1 MANLSPHLVEFARKR
16 QVKRRHGCLGNG
28 GGDPAATGPAG
39 GRELA
44 LGCRR
49 QAGFTVLT
57 RPADD
62 SLLEPN

>member
-16 QVKRRHGCLGNG
+16 QVKRRHGCLGDG

-49 QAGFTVLT
+49 PGWVHGANEAS
-57 RPADD
+57 R
-62 SLLEPN
+62 